1 VKIVCLFVSVNPRL
15 VPIPSCKQQT
25 RETIMRTPH
34 YSEAEII
41 AAGKKLTS
49 SRGRNA
55 TPIEIQ
61 KELGGKGKF
70 SRIRDIWNGYQA
82 DKTEGLIA
90 EITLPDQSHT
100 RISAA
105 VLAMQS
111 AMEGI
116 VADEIC
122 RMTEQSIRHSA
133 VLVADFENREAK
145 LTKKMHEMEEEIS
158 YLYECLDELETQSE
172 PSVIVTESTLE
183 GRTHEQTL
191 SRDERKADRKPNAN
205 CISSNHCQNRPRPIL
220 NRRVRQVPAKP
231 KRSPGNR

>member
-1 VKIVCLFVSVNPRL
+1 
-15 VPIPSCKQQT
+15 
-25 RETIMRTPH
+25 MRTPH

-70 SRIRDIWNGYQA
+70 SRIRDIWNGCQA

>member
-1 VKIVCLFVSVNPRL
+1 
-15 VPIPSCKQQT
+15 
-25 RETIMRTPH
+25 MRTPH

-41 AAGKKLTS
+41 AAGKKLTLS
-49 SRGRNA
+49 HGRNA

-82 DKTEGLIA
+82 DKTAGLSA
-90 EITLPDQSHT
+90 EIILPEESHT
-100 RISAA
+100 RIITE

-116 VADEIC
+116 VADEIG

-133 VLVADFENREAK
+133 VLVADFENREAQLK
-145 LTKKMHEMEEEIS
+145 QKIQEMEEEIS
-158 YLYECLDELETQSE
+158 HLYGCLDELQTHSEQS
-172 PSVIVTESTLE
+172 VTISKTNIESPV
-183 GRTHEQTL
+183 HEQTASL
-191 SRDERKADRKPNAN
+191 PERKTDHKTVSN
-205 CISSNHCQNRPRPIL
+205 CISSNQCQNRPRPL
-220 NRRVRQVPAKP
+220 SNRKVRQVPAKP

>member
-1 VKIVCLFVSVNPRL
+1 
-15 VPIPSCKQQT
+15 
-25 RETIMRTPH
+25 MRTPH

-41 AAGKKLTS
+41 AAGEKLTLS
-49 SRGRNA
+49 HGRNA
-55 TPIEIQ
+55 NPIEIQ

-133 VLVADFENREAK
+133 VLVADFENREAELRQK
-145 LTKKMHEMEEEIS
+145 IQEMEEEIS
-158 YLYECLDELETQSE
+158 HLYGCLDELQTHSEQS
-172 PSVIVTESTLE
+172 VTVLKTTIE
-183 GRTHEQTL
+183 GPVHEQTSSL
-191 SRDERKADRKPNAN
+191 GERKTNHKTVSN
-205 CISSNHCQNRPRPIL
+205 CISSNQCQNRPRPIS
-220 NRRVRQVPAKP
+220 NRVVRQAPAKP
-231 KRSPGNR
+231 KRSPGIR

>member
-1 VKIVCLFVSVNPRL
+1 
-15 VPIPSCKQQT
+15 
-25 RETIMRTPH
+25 MRTPH

-49 SRGRNA
+49 SHGRNA
-55 TPIEIQ
+55 TPIEIH

-90 EITLPDQSHT
+90 DIILPDESHT
-100 RISAA
+100 RILTA

-116 VADEIC
+116 VTDEIA

-133 VLVADFENREAK
+133 VLIADFENREAELK
-145 LTKKMHEMEEEIS
+145 QKIPEMEEKIS
-158 YLYECLDELETQSE
+158 YLYECLDKLETQSE
-172 PSVIVTESTLE
+172 PSVIVRESTLE

-205 CISSNHCQNRPRPIL
+205 CISSNHCQNRPWPIF
-220 NRRVRQVPAKP
+220 NRRVRQLPAKP

>member
-1 VKIVCLFVSVNPRL
+1 
-15 VPIPSCKQQT
+15 
-25 RETIMRTPH
+25 MRTPH

-49 SRGRNA
+49 SHGRNA

-61 KELGGKGKF
+61 KDLGGKGKF

-133 VLVADFENREAK
+133 MLVADFENREAE

-172 PSVIVTESTLE
+172 PSVTVSKTTIE
-183 GRTHEQTL
+183 GPVHEQTSSL
-191 SRDERKADRKPNAN
+191 GERKTDHKTVSN
-205 CISSNHCQNRPRPIL
+205 CISWNQCQNRPRPIS

>member
-1 VKIVCLFVSVNPRL
+1 
-15 VPIPSCKQQT
+15 
-25 RETIMRTPH
+25 MRTPH

-41 AAGKKLTS
+41 AAGKKLTLS
-49 SRGRNA
+49 QGRNA

-70 SRIRDIWNGYQA
+70 SRIRNIWNGYQA

-90 EITLPDQSHT
+90 QITLPDESHT
-100 RISAA
+100 RISTA

-116 VADEIC
+116 VADEIG

-133 VLVADFENREAK
+133 VLVADFENREAQLK
-145 LTKKMHEMEEEIS
+145 QKIQEMEEEIS
-158 YLYECLDELETQSE
+158 HLYGCLDELQTHSEQS
-172 PSVIVTESTLE
+172 VTISKTNIESPV
-183 GRTHEQTL
+183 HEQTASL
-191 SRDERKADRKPNAN
+191 PERKTDHKTVSN
-205 CISSNHCQNRPRPIL
+205 CISSNQCQNRPRPL
-220 NRRVRQVPAKP
+220 SNRKVRQVPAKP